1 MSILVG
7 GVVGCSRMGG
17 SCVFYS
23 IVECVCVRDIRHARY
38 GDYCRIVLW
47 LFALSELNHIIWDGW
62 PWFAGVVG
70 FLQLG
75 SVLNCHP
82 AGCMHRS
89 TDRDIAP
96 TTLVRYYRTNH
107 YLE

>member
-1 MSILVG
+1 MQSDGWI
-7 GVVGCSRMGG
+7 
-17 SCVFYS
+17 VFFF
-23 IVECVCVRDIRHARY
+23 IVSLSVYVRDIRHARH

-47 LFALSELNHIIWDGW
+47 LFALSELNQIIWDGW

-70 FLQLG
+70 FLQQG